1 MVVRDRLAEMQAA
14 SKFVKE
20 GEVDDIEMKPLKGK
34 SGDFDE
40 FLEVAQGISSGINTI
55 RQNVD
60 EMKRLQKRIL
70 SEPSKTERD
79 KIQAKYDD
87 LVSSNKSLSRKVQKQ
102 LKDEQATID
111 KLSKKESMVSKEYSE
126 LRMRKTQISTASS
139 RFLEIWAEYNT
150 DQLEFRDAVKNNLKK
165 NIRIT
170 NSAMTDEEIENKI
183 DSGDT
188 DAFSAAIIKE
198 TAIAKDQLMAVESRH
213 QEMLKLEASI
223 IEVHEM
229 FMDLSNM
236 VSMQGEQ
243 IDRIE
248 DHINSAVIDVETG
261 RGELFKA
268 QKNKIAA
275 NKKKICL
282 ISTGIIIALILLLV
296 ILSEFGAFSGG
307 GGTTETKV
315 IEKVIV
321 KETIIKHIYH
331 NGTEIIEGSGS

>member
-1 MVVRDRLAEMQAA
+1 
-14 SKFVKE
+14 
-20 GEVDDIEMKPLKGK
+20 
-34 SGDFDE
+34 
-40 FLEVAQGISSGINTI
+40 
-55 RQNVD
+55 
-60 EMKRLQKRIL
+60 
-70 SEPSKTERD
+70 
-79 KIQAKYDD
+79 
-87 LVSSNKSLSRKVQKQ
+87 
-102 LKDEQATID
+102 
-111 KLSKKESMVSKEYSE
+111 MVSKEYSE

-198 TAIAKDQLMAVESRH
+198 TASVSPESNTVESRH
-213 QEMLKLEASI
+213 QEILKLEASI

-248 DHINSAVIDVETG
+248 DHIAQVHKLSINCRRRRVWCRKSTASSGCGKRRYLRQVRGFWRFG
-261 RGELFKA
+261 RNTTRISWSLGTLL
-268 QKNKIAA
+268 KI
-275 NKKKICL
+275 I
-282 ISTGIIIALILLLV
+282 
-296 ILSEFGAFSGG
+296 
-307 GGTTETKV
+307 
-315 IEKVIV
+315 
-321 KETIIKHIYH
+321 
-331 NGTEIIEGSGS
+331 